1 MWISAYCC
9 YAFES
14 VFEYEICLDHKN
26 RQRERER
33 EMMRY
38 YYESRK
44 NIPYISYVTVV
55 REYIQKK
62 NPMIMSYLQGTLKY
76 LYTV

>member
-9 YAFES
+9 YAFGS

-26 RQRERER
+26 RQRERC
-33 EMMRY
+33 MTY

-62 NPMIMSYLQGTLKY
+62 KPMIMSYLQGTLKY
-76 LYTV
+76 LYIV